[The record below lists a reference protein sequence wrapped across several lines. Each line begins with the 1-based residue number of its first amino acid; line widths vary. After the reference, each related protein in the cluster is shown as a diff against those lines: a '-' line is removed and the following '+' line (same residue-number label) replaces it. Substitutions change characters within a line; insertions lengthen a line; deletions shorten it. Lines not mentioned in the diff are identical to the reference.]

1 MLVIATSAVL
11 ICTNTA
17 GVLLPER
24 DRRYELAYNVGVQR
38 LHSGQ
43 PVEALQSFLKALP
56 VCRN

>member
-1 MLVIATSAVL
+1 VL
-11 ICTNTA
+11 IFANTA
-17 GVLLPER
+17 GVLLAER